1 MELLH
6 KDLTGRI
13 LGVAMEVHR
22 ELGCGFLEAIYQEAF
37 EHEMK
42 LSRISFIPQKPHRV
56 AYKDIIL
63 RHPYVPDLIVEGKA
77 VVDLKAIR
85 EIGAIEEAQMINY
98 LKITKLQ
105 VGLIINFGCRSLEW
119 KRLVLSEIS
128 AVDLKNPRNPRFQHL
143 PKAASPV

>member
-6 KDLTGRI
+6 KDLTGKI
-13 LGVAMEVHR
+13 LGAAMEVHR
-22 ELGCGFLEAIYQEAF
+22 ELGCGFLEAIYQEAV
-37 EHEMK
+37 EHELK
-42 LSRISFIPQKPHRV
+42 LRQIHFIRQKPHRV
-56 AYKDIIL
+56 AYKEIIL
-63 RHPYVPDLIVEGKA
+63 RHPYIPDLIVEGKV

-119 KRLVLSEIS
+119 KRLVLSEVS
-128 AVDLKNPRNPRFQHL
+128 STELKNPRNPRFQL
-143 PKAASPV
+143 QRNRIL

>member
-6 KDLTGRI
+6 KDLTGKV

-22 ELGCGFLEAIYQEAF
+22 ELGCGFLEALYQEAF
-37 EHEMK
+37 EHK
-42 LSRISFIPQKPHRV
+42 LKLKRISFVPQKPHRV
-56 AYKDIIL
+56 VYKNIIL
-63 RHPYVPDLIVEGKA
+63 RHPYVPDLIVEGKV

-119 KRLVLSEIS
+119 KRLVLSGAS
-128 AVDLKNPRNPRFQHL
+128 SLDLKNPRNPRFQL
-143 PKAASPV
+143 QRNRIL

>member
-6 KDLTGRI
+6 KDLTGKI

-22 ELGCGFLEAIYQEAF
+22 ELGCGFLEALYQEAF
-37 EHEMK
+37 EHELK
-42 LSRISFIPQKPHRV
+42 LNQISFVPQKPHRV

-63 RHPYVPDLIVEGKA
+63 RHPYIPDLIVEGKV

-98 LKITKLQ
+98 LKITMMP
-105 VGLIINFGCRSLEW
+105 VGLIINFAGRSLEW
-119 KRLVLSEIS
+119 KRLVLSEAS
-128 AVDLKNPRNPRFQHL
+128 PVDFQNPRNPRFQTRQQQSL
-143 PKAASPV
+143 